1 VRSWL
6 ILSNSYLWGW
16 LISWFLCM
24 KNLWLTLLVKYTHR
38 CARGALTGTWALEP
52 VQTRLHLV
60 VILTEESV
68 DHAAGVSG
76 EAVAPQQ
83 KLMPALRTLTE
94 GRADNL
100 QEDRSRHVRLF
111 SDSSAGDVLKFTL
124 TTGQIA
130 SSCPSNLEGR
140 ESAIWSVVKKGVATL
155 WHLFFFWG
163 LRSRLAQK
171 YDMDSYSLPYPDI
184 LILGACMENR
194 MISCIRFEIMYFFI
208 PFDVHKRFKLTHD
221 SYANSGRMTLT
232 VLRTP
237 SRPTAARNHVV
248 IAQIL

>member
-1 VRSWL
+1 MHEESVTHFCWSSIR
-6 ILSNSYLWGW
+6 IDA
-16 LISWFLCM
+16 
-24 KNLWLTLLVKYTHR
+24 LVVHSQELER
-38 CARGALTGTWALEP
+38 LEP

-60 VILTEESV
+60 VILTKESV

-94 GRADNL
+94 GREDNL

-155 WHLFFFWG
+155 
-163 LRSRLAQK
+163 
-171 YDMDSYSLPYPDI
+171 
-184 LILGACMENR
+184 
-194 MISCIRFEIMYFFI
+194 
-208 PFDVHKRFKLTHD
+208 
-221 SYANSGRMTLT
+221 
-232 VLRTP
+232 
-237 SRPTAARNHVV
+237 
-248 IAQIL
+248 